1 MNKLTIHHQDQSLII
16 GKNES
21 DDDVIEI
28 TDCFGTAFFKL
39 SAEDK
44 DKIIEQLTPGGGQWI
59 TLD

>member
-21 DDDVIEI
+21 DDDVIKI
-28 TDCFGTAFFKL
+28 TDCFGSAFFKL

-44 DKIIEQLTPGGGQWI
+44 DKIIEQLNPGDPQ
-59 TLD
+59 